1 MNASHAIRLG
11 LEMADFVCQ
20 AYLADLTDE
29 QLMMRPCEGTNHIN
43 WQIGHLIRSEHE
55 LISMVAPGQ
64 MPALPAGFAD
74 RYAKETASL
83 DDPKAFLTKD
93 QLLAVFKEQ
102 RAATLAALEKQTDAD
117 LDKSTGVDYAPTVG
131 SMFSMQGSHW
141 LMHGGQWVIVRR
153 KVGKPALF

>member
-1 MNASHAIRLG
+1 M
-11 LEMADFVCQ
+11 
-20 AYLADLTDE
+20 
-29 QLMMRPCEGTNHIN
+29 
-43 WQIGHLIRSEHE
+43 
-55 LISMVAPGQ
+55 
-64 MPALPAGFAD
+64 
-74 RYAKETASL
+74 
-83 DDPKAFLTKD
+83 TKD

-102 RAATLAALEKQTDAD
+102 RAATLAALAKQSDSD